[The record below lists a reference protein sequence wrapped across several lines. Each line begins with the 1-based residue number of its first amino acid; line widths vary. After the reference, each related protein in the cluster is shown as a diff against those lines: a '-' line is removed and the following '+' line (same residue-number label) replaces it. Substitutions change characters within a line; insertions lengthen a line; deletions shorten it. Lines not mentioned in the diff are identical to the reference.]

1 MNKRRNPYW
10 IAPTGCWRDMTH
22 LQNLLN
28 LSYFSS
34 LSWNFLGP
42 PQPSRLIAQPLIFNA
57 IRLDKKSVFELASET
72 MAARRDL
79 RFSGRFVMIAANSV
93 EVGSDPLPAG
103 SVM

>member
-1 MNKRRNPYW
+1 
-10 IAPTGCWRDMTH
+10 
-22 LQNLLN
+22 
-28 LSYFSS
+28 
-34 LSWNFLGP
+34 
-42 PQPSRLIAQPLIFNA
+42 
-57 IRLDKKSVFELASET
+57 